1 MNLMKKSCEKI
12 LVYNILYKILIDSKL
27 LRVRVDKTDRLTRV
41 YDRTRDLA
49 LFGSEKYDSIY
60 NRIIYLTGVKKG
72 YYK

>member
-1 MNLMKKSCEKI
+1 MKKSCEKI

-41 YDRTRDLA
+41 YDRTRNLA
-49 LFGSEKYDSIY
+49 LFGSENYDSIY

>member
-1 MNLMKKSCEKI
+1 MKKSCEKI

-41 YDRTRDLA
+41 YDRTRNLA

-60 NRIIYLTGVKKG
+60 NSIIYLTGVKKG